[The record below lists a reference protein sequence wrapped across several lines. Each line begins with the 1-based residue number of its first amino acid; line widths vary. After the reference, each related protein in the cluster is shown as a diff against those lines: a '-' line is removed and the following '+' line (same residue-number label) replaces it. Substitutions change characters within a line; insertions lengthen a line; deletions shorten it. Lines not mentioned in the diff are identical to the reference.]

1 MFQPRGKAAR
11 VGFGSG
17 NDLCPPVPEVK
28 SRVAS
33 SFQLP
38 SVTAPGPGLK
48 SFFTDVR
55 TFRQDPLAS
64 FLRYTLKF
72 GDVVRY
78 RGLWITH
85 QITHPEHILQVLQTN
100 AANYR
105 KGRDYRILKL
115 SLGEGLLT
123 SEGNLWQR
131 QRKMT
136 QPAFQSQQIAGFM
149 RLMEEQSL
157 AMLNLW
163 DKRARSAEVFDV
175 VPELMRLTLNI
186 VSHALFTT
194 SLESDLDCIQDAL
207 TVGRDYSVERAWSVV
222 RIPQWLPTPS
232 NRRHRASLAR
242 FHSVIDRMI
251 AERRSTPDRINDLL
265 TMLMEARDE
274 NGAPMPARQLR
285 DEVATLLTAGHETT
299 TLVLAWALYLISTRP
314 DVVEQITSEIR
325 FLNGRAPT
333 YEDLS
338 RLRYTRMV
346 AEEAMR
352 LYPPVWVISRTAV
365 SHDVIG
371 GYEVPAGS
379 EILIFP
385 YVTHRHPRW
394 WPDPDRFWPERF
406 LPQNSAGRLRG
417 SYIPFGAGP
426 RTCVG
431 LNFAMTE
438 ILVVLALFLQRFRL
452 ELAVDPSQIKAEP
465 SVTLRPNPG
474 VPIRLHGI

>member
-1 MFQPRGKAAR
+1 L
-11 VGFGSG
+11 SG
-17 NDLCPPVPEVK
+17 
-28 SRVAS
+28 
-33 SFQLP
+33 
-38 SVTAPGPGLK
+38 TAPGPGIA

-55 TFRQDPLAS
+55 TFRQDPLGS

-100 AANYR
+100 AGNYR
-105 KGRDYRILKL
+105 KGRDYRILRL

-123 SEGNLWQR
+123 SEGSLWQR

-136 QPAFQSQQIAGFM
+136 QPAFQSQQIAGFV
-149 RLMEEQSL
+149 RVMEEHSL
-157 AMLNLW
+157 AMLNGW
-163 DKRARSAEVFDV
+163 EQRARTGEVFDV

-194 SLESDLDCIQDAL
+194 SLESDLECIQDAL

-232 NRRHRASLAR
+232 NRRHRTSLAG

-251 AERRSTPDRINDLL
+251 TARRMASGHNNDLL
-265 TMLMEARDE
+265 TILMQARDE
-274 NGAPMPARQLR
+274 NGAPMPPKQLR

-299 TLVLAWALYLISTRP
+299 TLVLAWTLYLISTRP
-314 DVVEQITSEIR
+314 DVVEQMASEIN
-325 FLNGRAPT
+325 FLNGRAPS

-338 RLRYTRMV
+338 RLRYMRMV
-346 AEEAMR
+346 AEETMR
-352 LYPPVWVISRTAV
+352 LYPPVWVISRTAINN
-365 SHDVIG
+365 DVMG
-371 GYEVPAGS
+371 GFEIPAGS

-394 WPDPDRFWPERF
+394 WVDADRFWPERF
-406 LPQNSAGRLRG
+406 LPQNSAGRPRG

-452 ELAVDPSQIKAEP
+452 ELAVEPSEIRPEP

-474 VPIRLHGI
+474 VPIRLRRI

>member
-1 MFQPRGKAAR
+1 
-11 VGFGSG
+11 
-17 NDLCPPVPEVK
+17 
-28 SRVAS
+28 VAS
-33 SFQLP
+33 PHQFLSG
-38 SVTAPGPGLK
+38 TAPGPGIA

-55 TFRQDPLAS
+55 TFRQDPLGS

-78 RGLWITH
+78 RGLWVTH

-100 AANYR
+100 AGNYR
-105 KGRDYRILKL
+105 KGRDYRILRL

-123 SEGNLWQR
+123 SEGSLWQR

-136 QPAFQSQQIAGFM
+136 QPAFQSQQIAGFV
-149 RLMEEQSL
+149 RVMEEHSL
-157 AMLNLW
+157 AMLKGW
-163 DKRARSAEVFDV
+163 EQRARTGEVFDV

-222 RIPQWLPTPS
+222 RIPQWLPTPG
-232 NRRHRASLAR
+232 NRRHRSSLAG

-251 AERRSTPDRINDLL
+251 TARRMASGHNNDLL
-265 TMLMEARDE
+265 TILMQARDE
-274 NGAPMPARQLR
+274 NGAPMPPKQLR

-299 TLVLAWALYLISTRP
+299 TLVLAWTLYLISTRP
-314 DVVEQITSEIR
+314 DVVEQMASEIS
-325 FLNGRAPT
+325 FLNGRAPS

-346 AEEAMR
+346 AEETMR
-352 LYPPVWVISRTAV
+352 RYPPVWVISRTAINN
-365 SHDVIG
+365 DVMG
-371 GYEVPAGS
+371 GFEIPAGS

-394 WPDPDRFWPERF
+394 WVDADRFWPERF
-406 LPQNSAGRLRG
+406 LPQNSAGRPRG

-452 ELAVDPSQIKAEP
+452 ELAVDASDIRAEP

-474 VPIRLHGI
+474 VPIRLRRI

>member
-1 MFQPRGKAAR
+1 MDA
-11 VGFGSG
+11 
-17 NDLCPPVPEVK
+17 
-28 SRVAS
+28 VAS
-33 SFQLP
+33 P
-38 SVTAPGPGLK
+38 SPALHTAPGPGIV

-55 TFRQDPLAS
+55 EFRKDPLES

-78 RGLWITH
+78 RGLWTTH
-85 QITHPEHILQVLQTN
+85 QITNPEHILHVLQTN

-123 SEGNLWQR
+123 SEGALWQR

-136 QPAFQSQQIAGFM
+136 QPAFQSQQVAGF
-149 RLMEEQSL
+149 LEIMEGQSR
-157 AMLNLW
+157 AMLRRW
-163 DKRARSAEVFDV
+163 ESYAERGEIFDA

-186 VSHALFTT
+186 VSQALFTT
-194 SLESDLDCIQDAL
+194 NLESDLDCIQEAL

-232 NRRHRASLAR
+232 NRRHRASLGR
-242 FHSVIDRMI
+242 FHSVIDGMI
-251 AERRSTPDRINDLL
+251 AARRESTEPIRDLL

-274 NGAPMPARQLR
+274 NGAPMPPRQLR

-299 TLVLAWALYLISTRP
+299 TLVLAWTIFLISTRP
-314 DVVEQITSEIR
+314 EVVQRIADELD
-325 FLNGRAPT
+325 FLNGRAPA

-338 RLRYTRMV
+338 RLRYMRMV

-352 LYPPVWVISRTAV
+352 LYPPVWVLARTAV
-365 SHDVIG
+365 EDDTIAQYRIS
-371 GYEVPAGS
+371 AGS

-385 YVTHRHPRW
+385 YVTHRHPGW
-394 WPDPDRFWPERF
+394 WNDPQKFWPERF
-406 LPQNSAGRLRG
+406 LPQNSAGRPRG
-417 SYIPFGAGP
+417 AYLPFGAGP

-431 LNFAMTE
+431 LNFAMSE
-438 ILVVLALFLQRFRL
+438 LLVVLALLLQRFRVQ
-452 ELAVDPSQIKAEP
+452 LAIDPAQVKAEP

-474 VPIRLHGI
+474 VPVRLKKL

>member
-1 MFQPRGKAAR
+1 M
-11 VGFGSG
+11 
-17 NDLCPPVPEVK
+17 
-28 SRVAS
+28 AS
-33 SFQLP
+33 SQQVYP
-38 SVTAPGPGLK
+38 GIAPGPGIA

-55 TFRQDPLAS
+55 TFRQDPLGS

-78 RGLWITH
+78 RGLWVTH

-100 AANYR
+100 AGNYR

-123 SEGNLWQR
+123 SEGTLWQR
-131 QRKMT
+131 QRRMT

-149 RLMEEQSL
+149 RVMEKHALEMLTHWEQ
-157 AMLNLW
+157 
-163 DKRARSAEVFDV
+163 RARTEEVFDV

-186 VSHALFTT
+186 VSHALFTS

-222 RIPQWLPTPS
+222 RIPQWLPTPG
-232 NRRHRASLAR
+232 NRRHRSSLAG

-251 AERRSTPDRINDLL
+251 SARRMNPDHSNDLL
-265 TMLMEARDE
+265 TILMQARDE
-274 NGAPMPARQLR
+274 TGSPMPAKQLR

-299 TLVLAWALYLISTRP
+299 TLVLAWAIYLISTRSE
-314 DVVEQITSEIR
+314 VVERMASEIS
-325 FLNGRAPT
+325 FLNGRAPS

-346 AEEAMR
+346 AEETMR
-352 LYPPVWVISRTAV
+352 LYPPVWVISRTAINN
-365 SHDVIG
+365 DAMG
-371 GYEVPAGS
+371 GFEIPAGS

-385 YVTHRHPRW
+385 YVTHRHPGW
-394 WPDPDRFWPERF
+394 WVDPDRFCPERF
-406 LPQNSAGRLRG
+406 LPQNSAGRPRG
-417 SYIPFGAGP
+417 AYLPFGAGP

-438 ILVVLALFLQRFRL
+438 ILVVLALLLQRFRI
-452 ELAVDPSQIKAEP
+452 ELAVPSSQIKAEP

-474 VPIRLHGI
+474 VPIRLRRI

>member
-1 MFQPRGKAAR
+1 
-11 VGFGSG
+11 
-17 NDLCPPVPEVK
+17 
-28 SRVAS
+28 VAS
-33 SFQLP
+33 SQQIYSGP
-38 SVTAPGPGLK
+38 APGPGLA

-55 TFRQDPLAS
+55 TFRQDPLGS

-78 RGLWITH
+78 RGLWVTH

-123 SEGNLWQR
+123 SEGALWLR

-149 RLMEEQSL
+149 RLMERHSLEMLTQWEQ
-157 AMLNLW
+157 
-163 DKRARSAEVFDV
+163 RARTGEVFDA

-222 RIPQWLPTPS
+222 RIPQWLPTPG
-232 NRRHRASLAR
+232 NRRHRASLAG

-251 AERRSTPDRINDLL
+251 TARRMTPDHSNDLL
-265 TMLMEARDE
+265 TILMQARDE
-274 NGAPMPARQLR
+274 TGAPMPAKQLR

-314 DVVEQITSEIR
+314 EVVEQMAAEIS
-325 FLNGRAPT
+325 FLNGRAPS

-346 AEEAMR
+346 AEETMR
-352 LYPPVWVISRTAV
+352 LYPPVWVISRTAINN
-365 SHDVIG
+365 DAMG
-371 GYEVPAGS
+371 GFEIPAGS
-379 EILIFP
+379 EILILP

-394 WPDPDRFWPERF
+394 WVDPERFWPERF
-406 LPQNSAGRLRG
+406 LPQNSAGRPRG
-417 SYIPFGAGP
+417 AYLPFGAGP

-438 ILVVLALFLQRFRL
+438 ILVVLALLLQRFRV
-452 ELAVDPSQIKAEP
+452 ELAVKPCEIHAEP

-474 VPIRLHGI
+474 VSIRLRRI

>member
-1 MFQPRGKAAR
+1 M
-11 VGFGSG
+11 
-17 NDLCPPVPEVK
+17 
-28 SRVAS
+28 AS
-33 SFQLP
+33 SQQIH
-38 SVTAPGPGLK
+38 SRIAPGPGIA

-55 TFRQDPLAS
+55 TFRQDPLGS

-72 GDVVRY
+72 GDIVRY

-85 QITHPEHILQVLQTN
+85 QITNPEHILQVLQTN
-100 AANYR
+100 AGNYR

-123 SEGNLWQR
+123 SEGSLWQR

-136 QPAFQSQQIAGFM
+136 QPAFQSQQIAGFI
-149 RLMEEQSL
+149 RLMEKYSLEMLSHWEQHAL
-157 AMLNLW
+157 TG
-163 DKRARSAEVFDV
+163 EVFDV

-194 SLESDLDCIQDAL
+194 SLESDLDSIQDAL
-207 TVGRDYSVERAWSVV
+207 NVGRDYSVERAWSVV

-232 NRRHRASLAR
+232 NRRHRSSLAG

-251 AERRSTPDRINDLL
+251 TARRMCADHNNDLL
-265 TMLMEARDE
+265 TILLQARDE
-274 NGAPMPARQLR
+274 TGSPMPAKQLR

-314 DVVEQITSEIR
+314 EVVEQMAAEIS
-325 FLNGRAPT
+325 FLNGRAPS

-346 AEEAMR
+346 AEETMR
-352 LYPPVWVISRTAV
+352 LYPPVWVISRTAINN
-365 SHDVIG
+365 DVMGEFEI
-371 GYEVPAGS
+371 PAGS

-394 WPDPDRFWPERF
+394 WVDPERFRPERF
-406 LPQNSAGRLRG
+406 LPQNSAGRPRG
-417 SYIPFGAGP
+417 SYLPFGAGP

-438 ILVVLALFLQRFRL
+438 ILVVLTLFLQRFRP
-452 ELAVDPSQIKAEP
+452 ELAVDPAQIKAEP
-465 SVTLRPNPG
+465 SVTLRPSPG
-474 VPIRLHGI
+474 VPIRLRQI

>member
-1 MFQPRGKAAR
+1 
-11 VGFGSG
+11 
-17 NDLCPPVPEVK
+17 
-28 SRVAS
+28 VAS
-33 SFQLP
+33 PHQFLSG
-38 SVTAPGPGLK
+38 TAPGPGIA

-55 TFRQDPLAS
+55 TFRQDPLGS

-100 AANYR
+100 SINYR
-105 KGRDYRILKL
+105 KGRDYRILRL

-123 SEGNLWQR
+123 SEGSLWQR

-136 QPAFQSQQIAGFM
+136 QPAFQSQQIAGFV
-149 RLMEEQSL
+149 RVMEEHSL
-157 AMLNLW
+157 AMLKGW
-163 DKRARSAEVFDV
+163 EQRARTGEVFDV

-222 RIPQWLPTPS
+222 RIPQWLPTPG
-232 NRRHRASLAR
+232 NRRHRSSLAG

-251 AERRSTPDRINDLL
+251 TARRMASAHNNDLL
-265 TMLMEARDE
+265 TILMQARDE
-274 NGAPMPARQLR
+274 NGAPMPPKQLR

-299 TLVLAWALYLISTRP
+299 TLVLAWTLYLISTRP
-314 DVVEQITSEIR
+314 DVVEQMASEIN
-325 FLNGRAPT
+325 FLNGRAPS

-338 RLRYTRMV
+338 RLRYMRMV
-346 AEEAMR
+346 AEETMR
-352 LYPPVWVISRTAV
+352 LYPPVWVISRTAINY
-365 SHDVIG
+365 DVMRGFEI
-371 GYEVPAGS
+371 PAGS

-394 WPDPDRFWPERF
+394 WVDADRFWPERF
-406 LPQNSAGRLRG
+406 LPQNSAGRPRG

-452 ELAVDPSQIKAEP
+452 ELAVEPSEIRPEP
-465 SVTLRPNPG
+465 SVTLRPDPG
-474 VPIRLHGI
+474 VPIRLRRI

>member
-1 MFQPRGKAAR
+1 M
-11 VGFGSG
+11 
-17 NDLCPPVPEVK
+17 
-28 SRVAS
+28 AS
-33 SFQLP
+33 SQQIY
-38 SVTAPGPGLK
+38 SGIAPGPGIA

-55 TFRQDPLAS
+55 TFRQDPLGS

-78 RGLWITH
+78 RGLWVTH

-100 AANYR
+100 AGNYC

-123 SEGNLWQR
+123 SEGALWQR

-149 RLMEEQSL
+149 RLMEKHSL
-157 AMLNLW
+157 EMLADW
-163 DKRARSAEVFDV
+163 EERARTGEAFDV

-232 NRRHRASLAR
+232 NRRHRASLAG

-251 AERRSTPDRINDLL
+251 AARRMAPDHSSDLL
-265 TMLMEARDE
+265 TILMRARDE
-274 NGAPMPARQLR
+274 TGSPMPAKQLR

-314 DVVEQITSEIR
+314 DVVDRMAAEIG
-325 FLNGRAPT
+325 FLNGRAPS

-338 RLRYTRMV
+338 RLRYTRNV
-346 AEEAMR
+346 AEETMR
-352 LYPPVWVISRTAV
+352 LYPPVWVISRTAL
-365 SHDVIG
+365 SNDTMG
-371 GYEVPAGS
+371 GFEIPAGS

-394 WPDPDRFWPERF
+394 WIDPDRFWPERF

-417 SYIPFGAGP
+417 SYLPFGAGP

-438 ILVVLALFLQRFRL
+438 ILVVLALLLQRFRIK
-452 ELAVDPSQIKAEP
+452 LAVDSFQIKAEP

-474 VPIRLHGI
+474 VPIRLRRI

>member
-1 MFQPRGKAAR
+1 M
-11 VGFGSG
+11 
-17 NDLCPPVPEVK
+17 
-28 SRVAS
+28 AS
-33 SFQLP
+33 SVPDLQ
-38 SVTAPGPGLK
+38 TAPGPGLI

-55 TFRQDPLAS
+55 EFRKDPLES
-64 FLRYTLKF
+64 FLHYTLRF

-78 RGLWITH
+78 RGLWVTH
-85 QITHPEHILQVLQTN
+85 QITHPEHILHVLQTN

-123 SEGNLWQR
+123 SEGSLWQR

-136 QPAFQSQQIAGFM
+136 QPAFHSQQVAGSL
-149 RLMEEQSL
+149 RIMEQRAL
-157 AMLNLW
+157 VMLCQW
-163 DKRARSAEVFDV
+163 ERYARCGKTFDV

-186 VSHALFTT
+186 VSQALFTT

-232 NRRHRASLAR
+232 NRRHRASLAG
-242 FHSVIDRMI
+242 FHAVIDRMI
-251 AERRSTPDRINDLL
+251 AQRRESPERIDDLL

-274 NGAPMPARQLR
+274 NGAPMSGKQLR

-299 TLVLAWALYLISTRP
+299 TLVLAWVIFLISTRP
-314 DVVEQITSEIR
+314 DVVERIAAELR
-325 FLNGRAPT
+325 FLNGRAPA

-352 LYPPVWVISRTAV
+352 LYPPVWVLSRTAV
-365 SHDVIG
+365 ENDVIG
-371 GYEVPAGS
+371 SFRINAGS
-379 EILIFP
+379 EILVFP

-394 WPDPDRFWPERF
+394 WDDPEKFRPERF
-406 LPQNSAGRLRG
+406 LPENSARRPRG
-417 SYIPFGAGP
+417 AYLPFGAGP
-426 RTCVG
+426 RTCIG

-438 ILVVLALFLQRFRL
+438 ILVVLALVLQRFRV
-452 ELAVDPSQIKAEP
+452 ELAIDPARVTPEP
-465 SVTLRPNPG
+465 SVTLRPSPG
-474 VPIRLHGI
+474 VPVRLHQL

>member
-1 MFQPRGKAAR
+1 M
-11 VGFGSG
+11 
-17 NDLCPPVPEVK
+17 
-28 SRVAS
+28 AS
-33 SFQLP
+33 SQQIYSGP
-38 SVTAPGPGLK
+38 APGPGIV

-55 TFRQDPLAS
+55 SFRQDPLGS

-78 RGLWITH
+78 RGLWVTH

-100 AANYR
+100 ADNYR

-123 SEGNLWQR
+123 SEGALWLR

-149 RLMEEQSL
+149 RLMERHSLEMLTQWEQ
-157 AMLNLW
+157 
-163 DKRARSAEVFDV
+163 RARTGEVFDA

-222 RIPQWLPTPS
+222 RIPQWLPTPG
-232 NRRHRASLAR
+232 NRRHRASLAG

-251 AERRSTPDRINDLL
+251 TARRMTPDHSNDLL
-265 TMLMEARDE
+265 TILMQARDE
-274 NGAPMPARQLR
+274 TGAPMPAKQLR

-314 DVVEQITSEIR
+314 EVVEQMAAEIS
-325 FLNGRAPT
+325 FLNGRAPS

-338 RLRYTRMV
+338 RLRYIRMV
-346 AEEAMR
+346 AEETMR
-352 LYPPVWVISRTAV
+352 LYPPVWVISRTAIN
-365 SHDVIG
+365 DDAMG
-371 GYEVPAGS
+371 GFEIPAGS

-394 WPDPDRFWPERF
+394 WVDPERFWPERF
-406 LPQNSAGRLRG
+406 LPQNSAGRPRG
-417 SYIPFGAGP
+417 AYLPFGAGP

-438 ILVVLALFLQRFRL
+438 ILVVLALLLQRFRV
-452 ELAVDPSQIKAEP
+452 ELAVKPCEIHAEP

-474 VPIRLHGI
+474 VPIRLRRI

>member
-1 MFQPRGKAAR
+1 M
-11 VGFGSG
+11 
-17 NDLCPPVPEVK
+17 
-28 SRVAS
+28 AS
-33 SFQLP
+33 SQQIH
-38 SVTAPGPGLK
+38 SGIAPGPGIA

-55 TFRQDPLAS
+55 TFRQDPLGS

-72 GDVVRY
+72 GDIVRY

-85 QITHPEHILQVLQTN
+85 QITNPEHILQVLQTN
-100 AANYR
+100 AGNYR

-123 SEGNLWQR
+123 SEGSLWQR

-136 QPAFQSQQIAGFM
+136 QPAFQSQQIAGFI
-149 RLMEEQSL
+149 RLMEKYSLEMLSHWEQHASTG
-157 AMLNLW
+157 
-163 DKRARSAEVFDV
+163 EVFDV

-194 SLESDLDCIQDAL
+194 SLESDLDSIQDAL
-207 TVGRDYSVERAWSVV
+207 NVGRDYSVERAWSVV

-232 NRRHRASLAR
+232 NRRHRSSLAG

-251 AERRSTPDRINDLL
+251 TARRMSADHNNDLL
-265 TMLMEARDE
+265 TILLQARDE
-274 NGAPMPARQLR
+274 TGSPMPAKQLR

-314 DVVEQITSEIR
+314 EVVEQMAAEIS
-325 FLNGRAPT
+325 FLNGRAPS

-346 AEEAMR
+346 AEETMR
-352 LYPPVWVISRTAV
+352 LYPPVWVISRTAINN
-365 SHDVIG
+365 DVMGEFEI
-371 GYEVPAGS
+371 PAGS

-394 WPDPDRFWPERF
+394 WVDPERFRPERF
-406 LPQNSAGRLRG
+406 LPQNSAGRPRG
-417 SYIPFGAGP
+417 SYLPFGAGP

-438 ILVVLALFLQRFRL
+438 ILVVLTLFLQRFRP
-452 ELAVDPSQIKAEP
+452 ELAVDPAQIKAEP
-465 SVTLRPNPG
+465 SVTLRPSPG
-474 VPIRLHGI
+474 VPIRLRQI